1 MPSLAVS
8 CYSVFGW
15 YHWEACSL
23 LKGNERSVGLGE
35 RGEEDGEDYWE
46 VRLWSD
52 VFYKRRIME
61 RKRIVKKSDVL

>member
-1 MPSLAVS
+1 MPSLAAS

-23 LKGNERSVGLGE
+23 LKGNEGSVGLGE

-52 VFYKRRIME
+52 VF
-61 RKRIVKKSDVL
+61 L